1 MKYKINNVYLN
12 VNKLNV
18 CVGVVLGKED
28 DPYSFFATEMIT
40 NTEYEEGLKTFKYGG
55 QVVNNL
61 VFYGVGTIVGNKIIE
76 SIDQKWIDELKKMG
90 YQTDLLECK
99 MVDKLQL

>member
-18 CVGVVLGKED
+18 CVGVVLGEED
-28 DPYSFFATEMIT
+28 NPHSPFATEMIT
-40 NTEYEEGLKTFKYGG
+40 TTEYEEGLKTFKYGG

-61 VFYGVGTIVGNKIIE
+61 VFYGVGTIVGNRIIE
-76 SIDQKWIDELKKMG
+76 FIDQKWTEELKRLG
-90 YQTDLLECK
+90 YHTELLMRSDQE
-99 MVDKLQL
+99 